1 MDDLTEDLMTY
12 LCDYAFEN
20 KIGYEFSS
28 KHKPDRSPRSITAL
42 RMVFMNNNWPNKQ
55 EIPFQFA
62 HEISHIINGDTGSN
76 NFAAPAFYSK
86 EEFNANKRATII
98 ILEYCNLHGF
108 QWTNIINFMASFN
121 IPMRAKEAV
130 KAGFAEYIG
139 TPYNTTDCK
148 I

>member
-1 MDDLTEDLMTY
+1 MDDFTEDLMKY

-28 KHKPDRSPRSITAL
+28 KHDPDRSPRSITAL

-62 HEISHIINGDTGSN
+62 HEISHVLNGDSGSN

-86 EEFNANKRATII
+86 EEFNANKRATRIL
-98 ILEYCNLHGF
+98 LEYCDLHGF
-108 QWTNIINFMASFN
+108 QWDNVIDFMDSFS

-130 KAGFAEYIG
+130 KSGFKEYISK
-139 TPYNTTDCK
+139 PYNVNNCT